1 MKKIATVLIV
11 ITTFFMVSC
20 GKDVEESVV
29 DCLGESIL
37 ISSIQHTADATNPK
51 IINYS
56 ITYSGEGTINSIKW
70 TFGDGTTQ
78 TVNGLT
84 VSHTYAAANGY
95 NVQADVEVKVNK
107 STCTETKKK
116 GVTVN

>member
-1 MKKIATVLIV
+1 MKKAAGILILAV
-11 ITTFFMVSC
+11 FFMVSC

-37 ISSIQHTADATNPK
+37 VSSIEHSADANNPK

-56 ITYSGEGTINSIKW
+56 ISYSGEGSVNSITW
-70 TFGDGTTQ
+70 TFGDGKTE

-95 NVQADVEVKVNK
+95 NVQADVQVKINK
-107 STCTETKKK
+107 STCTVTKKK